1 MIFDNFENVPKH
13 KHQVVIFGSGP
24 AGISLALRLEEKKI
38 KSLIIEAGKKS
49 YSEDSQESYKS
60 KIFGNGLTDLRYNR
74 LRQFGGTSDLWGG
87 WCRPIEDWNLQKW
100 NLNSKV
106 IDKYSTQACDIL
118 NINLDF
124 KNAKLNKYFNQIKFQ
139 YSNVKFAEKYEK
151 HLQKSKLIDLCLN
164 TQVTNF
170 LGEDGYFKQA
180 KIFSKKKEFLIDSK
194 FFVMACGGVENSR
207 ILLWSREKNKNLI
220 NKDLPIGKYWMSHP
234 WFLGG
239 VGFLKKEKMKNL
251 LGKNFIVYDGPIHLA
266 TSNEL
271 VKDQKILSGAVY
283 LNADEDNKMYKEI
296 IKDFL
301 CVSPNYGKKIAKILF
316 NKDLKCGNIF
326 MNLEEEALEKNKI
339 VLDNSEID
347 MNGVPITNLYYNK
360 SKKTLITAKK
370 ILEQMGNLFVEENLG
385 RIAIKEEI
393 ENLDDYESLGTY
405 HHMGGTRIGESSKNS
420 VVNTNLKLHNSKN
433 LFITGSS
440 VFTTGG
446 YANPT
451 YTIVKL
457 SLRLADELEKQL
469 KSA

>member
-60 KIFGNGLTDLRYNR
+60 IIFGNGLTDLRYNR

-106 IDKYSTQACDIL
+106 IDKYSNQACDIL

-170 LGEDGYFKQA
+170 LGENGYFKQA
-180 KIFSKKKEFLIDSK
+180 KIFSNKKKFLIDSK

-266 TSNEL
+266 TSKEL

-301 CVSPNYGKKIAKILF
+301 CVSPNYGKKIAKMLF